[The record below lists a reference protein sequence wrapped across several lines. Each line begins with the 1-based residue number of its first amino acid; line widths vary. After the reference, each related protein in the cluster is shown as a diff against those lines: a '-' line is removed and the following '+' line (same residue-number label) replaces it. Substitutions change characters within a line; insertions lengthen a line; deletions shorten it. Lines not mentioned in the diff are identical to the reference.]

1 MLQLYQQSY
10 ETALQEV
17 AEQQMGR
24 GKRDQYIS
32 GVIRVPRPS
41 IQPGLG
47 SIKLPTQQGGR

>member
-17 AEQQMGR
+17 AAQQMGR
-24 GKRDQYIS
+24 GKRDQYMG